1 MLRQR
6 LAFTTYVCGFTVAT
20 ALATGCARDLTLED
34 PVNPADV
41 TIAQFDPTNPIP
53 VLQLIPAPTALAQ
66 IPGTKLI
73 NKAAVAP
80 EPCEL
85 PTIAQCLAFVDGW
98 STTTYPTLYFSKAPD
113 QASLQQ
119 GIIWLEVGATGI
131 QPVEFTAVIR
141 ERDAIN
147 PACMSGDNGSNPAQ
161 TYTADDVPAGV
172 QVNLIPT
179 SPLKPGTQYLMALVS
194 NEGGGLRGPDGDQV
208 YPSALFAILNTDDPP
223 VAQDGTITDGLLR
236 SQAQG
241 AAIARLYPNTSPEEL
256 DADQQAAV
264 AAAVAA
270 SGETLVGLYAFI
282 SQVSSAFLDAG
293 LVMDRNDLVFV
304 NSWDTG
310 EAAAAIEFDPQAGIV
325 PIPNTQLLTVENE
338 NTPTGLQV
346 SFPRDPS
353 NPTRDALIGGLNTLD
368 GFGLSRPVMTVSVNA
383 VLDAST
389 LQDNIAM
396 YAVNSEGNAT
406 GPSVPLAFQTTT
418 TTTATTASTTI
429 NIVAF
434 GPLPQSTDFAVV
446 LKRGIMAADGREVQ
460 RNSTFNLL
468 ALDDNPFVDESG
480 AVQNPVIEQALQC
493 QPVPVTGMLAQD
505 PEVRGTAAALETL
518 LNHAGWTTTLTA
530 LENHTDPAE
539 AVAREDIIM
548 AWGYTTQTLTGAV
561 GTAKQLIQSGT
572 WDMAVPGP
580 KALGPLPPS
589 PIVGTASIAATV
601 QVVPQFCVPICEVG
615 TMEPGIDRDDC
626 VTRDMEGNI
635 TSINPAL
642 PGNQFCQLAVNIIA
656 GNLNNASLYAVK
668 SYELRAGNPYVAG
681 TFDPA
686 KFAAP
691 DASTLLVWV
700 IEPNGTPPAEGWPVV
715 MFQHG
720 IGQFKETGFYLANSM
735 ANLGIATVLM
745 DLPLHGSRASDLAML
760 VDTPLGPQEVPCT
773 DANGIPNIDPADV
786 MCDPATGMCQ
796 GGCDGVRDSSATGF
810 LSTNLFGTRDNLRQ
824 ATIDQLALID
834 AIQEA
839 SMTGGPLERLDGTS
853 IGYIGQSLGAITGG
867 NLAAYADGL
876 GASVLNVG
884 GGDWVTILEQ
894 TVPQISAPL
903 FVGLANAGVCTL
915 INPANPGEGC
925 VRNAAYLEFL
935 NTLRWILEPADPV
948 PLSQAVPDGLGLDN
962 VLIQMATDDPVVPNA
977 ATALLAAS
985 YGLADLDLRTGT
997 ATPTSDRFQIYDFT
1011 ALPQS
1016 RIGSGCHGW
1025 ILQPTCGGFDM
1036 NGDLDVADALCNSI
1050 GAQLQAGEFL
1060 LNQMS
1065 VADQR
1070 PATVSGIPC
1079 P

>member
-34 PVNPADV
+34 PVSPADV

-325 PIPNTQLLTVENE
+325 PVPNTQLLTVENE
-338 NTPTGLQV
+338 NTVTGLQV

-368 GFGLSRPVMTVSVNA
+368 GFALSRPVLTISANA
-383 VLDAST
+383 ALDDST
-389 LQDNIAM
+389 IQENIAM

-406 GPSVPLAFQTTT
+406 GPSVPLLFQTST
-418 TTTATTASTTI
+418 TTTATTARTTI
-429 NIVAF
+429 NIVAL

-446 LKRGIMAADGREVQ
+446 LKRGITAADGRELQ

-480 AVQNPVIEQALQC
+480 AVQNPIIEQALQC

-539 AVAREDIIM
+539 AVAREDILM

-561 GTAKQLIQSGT
+561 GTAQSLIDSGM
-572 WDMAVPGP
+572 WDVAVPGP
-580 KALGPLPPS
+580 KALGPLPPT
-589 PIVGTASIAATV
+589 PIVGTASIAATA
-601 QVVPQFCVPICEVG
+601 QVVENLCFQICEVAQSMLPDFG
-615 TMEPGIDRDDC
+615 PAGSNANAPCQTNGVVNQAIAQHPLCGLA
-626 VTRDMEGNI
+626 
-635 TSINPAL
+635 IN
-642 PGNQFCQLAVNIIA
+642 VIA
-656 GNLNNASLYAVK
+656 GGLSRASIYAIK
-668 SYELRAGNPYVAG
+668 SYDVQTGSPYVTG

-691 DASTLLVWV
+691 DGTDLLVWV
-700 IEPNGTPPAEGWPVV
+700 IEPIGTPPAEGWPVA

-720 IGQFKETGFYLANSM
+720 IGQFKETGFYIANSL
-735 ANLGIATVLM
+735 AAAGFATVLM
-745 DLPLHGSRASDLAML
+745 DLPFHGSRASDLTML

-773 DANGIPNIDPADV
+773 DANGIPNIDPDDV
-786 MCDPATGMCQ
+786 TCDPFSGQCM
-796 GGCDGVRDSSATGF
+796 GGCDGVQDSSATGF
-810 LSTNLFGTRDNLRQ
+810 LSTNLFGTRDNIRQ
-824 ATIDQLALID
+824 ATIDQLAVIS

-839 SMTGGPLERLDGTS
+839 SAMGGALAQLDGSS
-853 IGYIGQSLGAITGG
+853 IGYVGQSLGAITGG
-867 NLAAYADGL
+867 NLAAYA
-876 GASVLNVG
+876 GALDAAVLNVG
-884 GGDWVTILEQ
+884 GGDWITILEN

-903 FVGLANAGVCTL
+903 FVGLANAGVCEL
-915 INPANPGEGC
+915 VNPQNPGEGC
-925 VRNAAYLEFL
+925 QDTPAYNEFL
-935 NTLRWILEPADPV
+935 ATARWILEPADPL
-948 PLSQAVPDGLGLDN
+948 PLAQAVPEALGLEN
-962 VLIQMATDDPVVPNA
+962 ILIQMSVPDPVVNNA
-977 ATALLAAS
+977 ATGLLAAS
-985 YGLADLDLRTGT
+985 YGLATLDLQTGT
-997 ATPTSDRFQIYDFT
+997 ATPTSDRFQIFDFS
-1011 ALPQS
+1011 ALPQAAQ
-1016 RIGSGCHGW
+1016 GSGCHGF
-1025 ILQPTCGGFDM
+1025 ILAPTCGV
-1036 NGDLDVADALCNSI
+1036 DLVDSICNSI
-1050 GAQLQAGEFL
+1050 GAQAQAGAFL
-1060 LNQMS
+1060 ADQMS
-1065 VADQR
+1065 VADKR
-1070 PATVSGIPC
+1070 PATVAGIPC